1 MERTANKNYMYNLEL
16 ESLRYWYK
24 RAPSQNQSFKYNN
37 VMQIMRDTV
46 YKNDIVDIGSREST
60 KLCSNFRNRVILR
73 NVFEHWKMYIVHKL
87 HTRRDV
93 YKADY
98 FYHKKLQKKVLS
110 ALSKNVLLKWKNI
123 VSSTYNCTNKSTI
136 SRSNCKKT
144 ETHHSKTMLLEKAIA
159 FYNLRCLKKCVVCWK
174 MYVNNQHEK
183 KLIQDKTDKAR
194 EFYRKKMLKVCI
206 TAWLRISEFAFERRE
221 NAALYYNNKLLEKY
235 FTNWRMFHALKI
247 KKSLVNK
254 RAQVHSERK
263 LMKQYF
269 VHFIMCVKESIA
281 NRTVQEKVEIFYNTK
296 CLEKTFYAWQNWYH
310 EKVKRA
316 IKMNNVKQIFDNRK
330 KCVTFQNWRVYMYE
344 KKCNRRKL
352 FSSENFH
359 KKRLMTKG
367 LRSLYNYTIYRKE
380 KRARLSYLNDKSAA
394 IINNSQRFYIEKWRK
409 ALYIIVQEKQKLS
422 QATEF
427 WGVNLSRKYFSYWKE
442 FSQQHKMKQLR
453 KKKLNELASNFL
465 LKRCVL
471 HWRDEL
477 QNVLEI
483 NRKEI
488 FVKSVINR
496 RILGRHLSLWREY
509 VFRKIAKRK
518 DIEAAKEVYKKFL
531 LREGL
536 KEILKNTLYNIDQR
550 NCLQLEHAAM
560 RSFKNFEILKEY
572 FDKWQSVIYLKNNS
586 KSLRKDSHFIHAETP
601 CNAYDNIKNAGLVV
615 PEYMKEKDASFIA
628 NDVMLSL
635 EKWSFD
641 FQ

>member
-269 VHFIMCVKESIA
+269 VHFIM
-281 NRTVQEKVEIFYNTK
+281 
-296 CLEKTFYAWQNWYH
+296 
-310 EKVKRA
+310 
-316 IKMNNVKQIFDNRK
+316 
-330 KCVTFQNWRVYMYE
+330 NWRVYMYE